1 VEGGGGELR
10 RAAWG
15 AVTSLRG
22 GLTFDARSGRAHVWL
37 SARRTSALRTS
48 ENVPSPFFEMK
59 RYSENRE
66 RGGERGGEGR
76 VMAVSRFE
84 TCEELLDSAAREW
97 GAGGKQPRGAR
108 AVAITAECSNAN
120 ERCGFGVGLPT
131 YYAFF
136 WRHTPAIVC
145 NSVLPTNSNL

>member
-1 VEGGGGELR
+1 
-10 RAAWG
+10 
-15 AVTSLRG
+15 
-22 GLTFDARSGRAHVWL
+22 
-37 SARRTSALRTS
+37 
-48 ENVPSPFFEMK
+48 
-59 RYSENRE
+59 
-66 RGGERGGEGR
+66 
-76 VMAVSRFE
+76 MAVSRFE